1 MLDSWSLDAKVLSI
15 CNFLFSNLE
24 KVGANSDYSH
34 VGQKRSNNEISPGVA
49 AGISIAGTLLLAF
62 VVVLLFTKCKKKRS
76 GSRLNLLRS
85 VDRYEQM
92 PPRMDEDV

>member
-1 MLDSWSLDAKVLSI
+1 MAT
-15 CNFLFSNLE
+15 
-24 KVGANSDYSH
+24 NSDYGH
-34 VGQKRSNNEISPGVA
+34 VSQNQSSNEVSPGVA

-62 VVVLLFTKCKKKRS
+62 VVVFLFTKCKKKRS

-92 PPRMDEDV
+92 PPGLAENAQ